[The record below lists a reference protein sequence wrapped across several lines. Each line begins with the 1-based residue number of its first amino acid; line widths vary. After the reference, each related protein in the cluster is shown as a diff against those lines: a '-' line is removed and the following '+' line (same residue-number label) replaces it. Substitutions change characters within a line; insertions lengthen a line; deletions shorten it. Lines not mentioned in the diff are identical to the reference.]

1 MKYRDSFDRCHPAV
15 NFLYFALVLGFT
27 MFLMH
32 PVSLAV
38 SIVSAAVYAVQLNG
52 AGAVKRSMKCL
63 LPMALLAAVVNPA
76 FNHAGVTFIMY
87 LPGGNPLTLESI
99 LYGLAASGMLL
110 AALLWFSC
118 VTAVLTTDKFVYLFG
133 RIAPALGLVLS
144 MTVRFV
150 PRFAARFREA
160 RAARRY
166 LEPAGQEGLI
176 ARLRELAAVLSAMV
190 SWSMEN
196 AMDTADSMK
205 SRGWGLPGRT
215 AYTVYRLTDRDR
227 GLLLWLGLAGVFL
240 LSCAASGAMDWRYYP
255 TVRGSLTGV
264 LPVSGQIVYLA
275 LCMTPVILNG
285 WEAVQWKRLHSGI

>member
-76 FNHAGVTFIMY
+76 FNHAGVTIIMY

-160 RAARRY
+160 RAARRC
-166 LEPAGQEGLI
+166 LAPAGQEGLI
-176 ARLRELAAVLSAMV
+176 ARLRDLAAVLSAMV

-275 LCMTPVILNG
+275 LCLTPVILNG
-285 WEAVQWKRLHSGI
+285 WEAVQWKRLRSGI